1 MRAIGVDIPGNL
13 SLEMG
18 LTRIHGIGR
27 ALSARTC
34 LVARVDL
41 RRAVRTLRDADMHR
55 LRQALGRLTLQDE
68 LRRRVS
74 KSVRRLVDIN
84 SLRGLR
90 HGRHLPV
97 RGQRTR
103 TNAKTCKRRRPGGA
117 RAAT

>member
-1 MRAIGVDIPGNL
+1 MDIPGNL

-34 LVARVDL
+34 LVARIDL
-41 RRAVRTLRDADMHR
+41 RRAIRTLRDGDIYR
-55 LRQALGRLTLQDE
+55 LRQALGQLTLQDE

-74 KSVRRLVDIN
+74 MSVRRLVDIN

-103 TNAKTCKRRRPGGA
+103 TNAKTCKRRRGVGCA
-117 RAAT
+117 REAT